1 MVSGQLGIFSRS
13 NLSRLVTSM
22 WEHRT
27 LAKWVKAYVEPLPHF
42 KRIQEVSLPDFI
54 ICSKDRETKPAET
67 GNWFWESLAIT
78 IKLRNVNDKIAAPP
92 QTNMSC
98 RTNMSE
104 QFHKVTL
111 CNIINFCLISFLH
124 IVWLSLPSF
133 FSCCNIWMFFDCLK
147 WIFLQ
152 FNIFLLAGGLLL
164 TMEFGLTAWQSEDAS
179 GVLVNMWCL

>member
-1 MVSGQLGIFSRS
+1 MVSGQVGIFSRS

-22 WEHRT
+22 WECRM
-27 LAKWVKAYVEPLPHF
+27 LANWVKASVQPLPHF

-78 IKLRNVNDKIAAPP
+78 IKLRNVNDKIAAPR

-124 IVWLSLPSF
+124 VVWLSLPSCLSAIIF
-133 FSCCNIWMFFDCLK
+133 TCSLIVSSEYFYNLIFSFWLVACCWPWN
-147 WIFLQ
+147 
-152 FNIFLLAGGLLL
+152 
-164 TMEFGLTAWQSEDAS
+164 
-179 GVLVNMWCL
+179 LV

>member
-1 MVSGQLGIFSRS
+1 MVSGQVGIFSRP

-22 WEHRT
+22 WERRT
-27 LAKWVKAYVEPLPHF
+27 FAKRVKAYGQPLPPF
-42 KRIQEVSLPDFI
+42 KWIQEVSLPDFI

-78 IKLRNVNDKIAAPP
+78 IKLRNVNDKIAAPR

-124 IVWLSLPSF
+124 VVWLSLPSCLSAIIF
-133 FSCCNIWMFFDCLK
+133 TCSLIVSSEYFYNLIFSFWLVACCWPWN
-147 WIFLQ
+147 
-152 FNIFLLAGGLLL
+152 
-164 TMEFGLTAWQSEDAS
+164 
-179 GVLVNMWCL
+179 LV